1 MKEGEYMYNNPQ
13 HSNITIEEL
22 IAIFSQLSEADKQI
36 VHEFIYSIN
45 SSSEHEQSPDPVI
58 QAN

>member
-1 MKEGEYMYNNPQ
+1 MYNNPQ